1 MPNVAR
7 LRIEDK
13 PDAPMYLGPATVV
26 QPGALEV
33 DVELPRGNRERARL
47 ALAYAYEACV
57 GDEVLVIGN
66 DDGFWII
73 GIIHGKGPAVLRFPA
88 DAELSAGG
96 TLRITAD
103 RGVDIRAQDF
113 SVTTQKIRMIASEVA
128 HSFKTLRQRVQEVLS
143 VQAGQTHTV
152 VEGSMHSQAKSAT
165 ILTEEKVSING
176 KEVHLG

>member
-1 MPNVAR
+1 MSNVAR

-13 PDAPMYLGPATVV
+13 PDTPMYLGPARVV
-26 QPGALEV
+26 ETGALAVE
-33 DVELPRGNRERARL
+33 VELPQGNRERARV

-66 DDGFWII
+66 ADGHWII
-73 GIIHGKGPAVLRFPA
+73 GIISGKGPAVLRFPA

-103 RGVDIRAQDF
+103 RGVDVRAHEF
-113 SVTTQKIRMIASEVA
+113 SVTTQKIRMVASEVA
-128 HSFKTLRQRVQEVLS
+128 HSFKTLRQRVQELLS

-152 VEGSMHSQAKSAT
+152 VEGSMHSQAKNAT